1 MVKWGGKGSY
11 MSAKTIIISDKLRA
25 PGYLGIDSYSWGS
38 SRPSIENYEIA
49 ILDLNFGE
57 PVPQIGY
64 VSLSGGDTEN
74 MHFYELGTEVAKL
87 LKSGGALIALLG
99 PIAVTPRSLSQSYTS
114 KFVSLR
120 QQHCRVE
127 PPSYTGPYETSYD
140 WLEQGFLQTTG
151 IDALFLRPS
160 KGVES
165 TLRGFIERY
174 VRWGER
180 FWSSISGISTPSRS
194 RTEGVIRYPVYQ
206 RERWDY
212 PYSAANPQVII
223 LAKGKQ
229 TKLPIAVAIR
239 YMDWDGVLILLP
251 PFELEAS
258 EGIGLEEETSSLC
271 HTLQDL
277 AQEIKDIFA
286 PRRTADHEEWV
297 YEHRAPRA
305 KEILA
310 EIEELKEGQE
320 RLMNKLQPYDEM
332 LSLLDGTDAA
342 LVNGVAKLF
351 DKESEGVTVER
362 TDKGAPIDLFIHDKN
377 GRTLVVEVTG
387 IKGYL
392 NKDDPHWADFLG
404 YLPGH
409 YAKNEQSRVERI
421 VLAINTQRKKKLGER
436 DQAGDIT
443 QDVRSLIVD
452 NHICVVRTCHLYDLW
467 LETLKGLPIQSVF
480 DKLFNCEGIHEA

>member
-1 MVKWGGKGSY
+1 MVKYEKGLY
-11 MSAKTIIISDKLRA
+11 MSTKTIIISNKLRA
-25 PGYLGIDSYSWGS
+25 PDYLGIDSYFWGS

-49 ILDLNFGE
+49 ILDLDFGE

-74 MHFYELGTEVAKL
+74 IHFYELGTEVAKL

-99 PIAVTPRSLSQSYTS
+99 PVAVTPRSLSQSYTS

-120 QQHCRVE
+120 QQHFRME

-165 TLRGFIERY
+165 TLRGFIEKY
-174 VRWGER
+174 VRWGKR
-180 FWSSISGISTPSRS
+180 YWSSISGISTSSRS
-194 RTEGVIRYPVYQ
+194 KTEGDIRYPVYQ
-206 RERWDY
+206 KERWDY
-212 PYSAANPQVII
+212 PYSAASPQAII

-258 EGIGLEEETSSLC
+258 EELGLAEEVSSLC

-277 AQEIKDIFA
+277 AQEMKDMFMPSRA
-286 PRRTADHEEWV
+286 ADHEEWV

-305 KEILA
+305 KEIVT
-310 EIEELKEGQE
+310 EIEKLKERQE
-320 RLMNKLQPYDEM
+320 GLMSELQPYDEM
-332 LSLLDGTDAA
+332 LALLDGTDAA
-342 LVNGVAKLF
+342 LVGGVVKLF
-351 DKESEGVTVER
+351 DKESEGMKIER
-362 TDKGAPIDLFIHDKN
+362 TEKGAPIDLFIHDKLS
-377 GRTLVVEVTG
+377 RSLAVEVTG
-387 IKGYL
+387 IRGYL
-392 NKDDPHWADFLG
+392 KKDDPHWADFLG
-404 YLPGH
+404 YLPEH
-409 YAKNEQSRVERI
+409 NAKNEQNRVERI
-421 VLAINTQRKKKLGER
+421 VLAVNTQHKKKLEER

-443 QDVRSLIVD
+443 QPVRQIIID

-467 LETLKGLPIQSVF
+467 LETLRGLPVQGVF
-480 DKLFNCEGIHEA
+480 DKLFNCEGIYEA